1 MRIFYSSLGSPHAK
15 LTGVG
20 SFLLF
25 STALFLFFI
34 GASVVYF
41 ILKYIFAKSLVFGV
55 LFLFFVLP
63 LLIRVLF
70 IVYLGALAFL
80 VASFAFKK
88 HKEREDAD
96 VIDVKGR
103 VD

>member
-1 MRIFYSSLGSPHAK
+1 M
-15 LTGVG
+15 
-20 SFLLF
+20 F
-25 STALFLFFI
+25 STAFFLFFI

-70 IVYLGALAFL
+70 IVYLGALALF
-80 VASFAFKK
+80 VTSFAFKK

>member
-1 MRIFYSSLGSPHAK
+1 MRIFYSSFGSPHAR
-15 LTGVG
+15 LTDMG

-41 ILKYIFAKSLVFGV
+41 ILKYIFAQSVLFGL

-63 LLIRVLF
+63 LIIRVLF
-70 IVYLGALAFL
+70 IVYLGALALLAALFTL
-80 VASFAFKK
+80 KNN
-88 HKEREDAD
+88 KEKEDGD

>member
-1 MRIFYSSLGSPHAK
+1 M
-15 LTGVG
+15 
-20 SFLLF
+20 F

-41 ILKYIFAKSLVFGV
+41 ILKYVFAQSLVFGL

-63 LLIRVLF
+63 LIIRVLF
-70 IVYLGALAFL
+70 IIYLGALVLLAAL
-80 VASFAFKK
+80 FALKT
-88 HKEREDAD
+88 HTEREDGG

>member
-1 MRIFYSSLGSPHAK
+1 M
-15 LTGVG
+15 
-20 SFLLF
+20 F

-41 ILKYIFAKSLVFGV
+41 ILKYIFAKSLVFGL

-63 LLIRVLF
+63 LFARVLF
-70 IVYLGALAFL
+70 IVYLGVLAFL
-80 VASFAFKK
+80 AALFTLKK
-88 HKEREDAD
+88 NKEEEDGD

-103 VD
+103 HLGIKDC

>member
-1 MRIFYSSLGSPHAK
+1 M
-15 LTGVG
+15 
-20 SFLLF
+20 F

-41 ILKYIFAKSLVFGV
+41 ILKYVFVKSLVFGL

-63 LLIRVLF
+63 LLIRALF
-70 IVYLGALAFL
+70 IVYLGALAL
-80 VASFAFKK
+80 LAASFAFKE